1 MLVCQPGYAM
11 LLRCCCILWCICA
24 CPSVNAAVRENTR
37 YMVSGDTIPD
47 IEDSLRYEMEQRIK
61 TVAGLP
67 DGGLQLKPDVT
78 GLQRQGKQQLNGLKS
93 LKPKNPLNKL
103 QAVEAPK
110 VPGLK
115 GLLSRGKVTITNEGQ
130 VERSYFDNSYYYMN
144 NLQLNGSI
152 TLSKIPFALQFLH
165 QDLFRYG
172 YYNTNKFNIHF
183 DREAYLD
190 NYRKQLK
197 KQLTVDDLVPKD
209 ALLEQTKAA
218 AEKAIRSE
226 MDSMKKDYEAVAGKS
241 LSALDSVKDYTKP
254 DVQSTFQSLLNAKY
268 AREIK
273 EKELA
278 LQQLQEKIQRGD
290 TTINKE
296 QLGKYKKEIDAYYKL
311 LATYKRYQQLSQK
324 LKLPALNKQAAQ
336 DALKRA
342 KKFEEM
348 LNDPESLKK
357 LALEKLPLNGM
368 EKMFMNIQRLS
379 AGQQTISLSSLSL
392 YNYMH
397 SGASM
402 EIYNNNRYLF
412 LLIGKQQDLNSVY
425 DRSYFTNMS
434 SNDHIASGIRLGR
447 GPLDGNHTHMS
458 LFTFKQKRSFADGNL
473 LRTPARSSMV
483 LGLSN
488 RFDLDESSAISVEL
502 SKSSSVYDKASYDL
516 DTSGRKTALNQLLNG
531 EDFFKTFALTLKYNG
546 SFKELGLDV
555 NADIAYIASGYY
567 NPGSA
572 FLPRGTKQSNIGVK
586 KSFLK
591 KKIVLNLRS
600 NFREYTF
607 GSTTDSK
614 WRTTS
619 FLIDTRF
626 KLSNGQQL
634 SVKYQ
639 PSRGKQITPGS
650 KLLNNA
656 TDRFSVDANFQRI
669 WGKIF
674 YRNMVSTAFSN
685 TRYLMFSNGMIS
697 SKTVTTS
704 TMQNVT
710 LGTNLL
716 YWNNTY
722 TYAHNP
728 AGLVYLNSSY
738 NTDAGITYQ
747 LNDRVTMT
755 SGLNYTSATGWYK
768 QLGTRQAVTA
778 MLNKKLDV
786 SVFVDARKNIDQ
798 SSSYYDDLFRID
810 WSLKYH
816 F

>member
-1 MLVCQPGYAM
+1 ML
-11 LLRCCCILWCICA
+11 
-24 CPSVNAAVRENTR
+24 
-37 YMVSGDTIPD
+37 SGDTIPD
-47 IEDSLRYEMEQRIK
+47 IQDSLRLIMERK
-61 TVAGLP
+61 MNTVADIPDSNLRTPDMSGIRKQGEQQMNGLK
-67 DGGLQLKPDVT
+67 QLKP
-78 GLQRQGKQQLNGLKS
+78 
-93 LKPKNPLNKL
+93 NPLNKL
-103 QAVEAPK
+103 SGVEAPK

-115 GLLSRGKVTITNEGQ
+115 GLLGRGKVTITNEGQ

-152 TLSKIPFALQFLH
+152 TLSKIPFAVQYLH

-172 YYNTNKFNIHF
+172 YYKTNKFNIHF

-190 NYRKQLK
+190 NYRKQLAK
-197 KQLTVDDLVPKD
+197 KLTVDDLVPKD
-209 ALLEQTKAA
+209 AVLEQTKAA

-226 MDSMKKDYEAVAGKS
+226 MDSMKKSYEAVAGKS
-241 LSALDSVKDYTKP
+241 LAALDSVKDYTKP

-268 AREIK
+268 GREIK
-273 EKELA
+273 EKEVA
-278 LQQLQEKIQRGD
+278 LKQMQERIQRGD
-290 TTINKE
+290 TTVSKE
-296 QLGKYKKEIDAYYKL
+296 QLGQYKKEIDAYYKL
-311 LATYKRYQQLSQK
+311 LATYKRYQQLSQQ
-324 LKLPALNKQAAQ
+324 LKLPALNKQSAQ
-336 DALKRA
+336 DELKRA

-357 LALEKLPLNGM
+357 LALEKLPLSGT

-379 AGQQTISLSSLSL
+379 AGQQTVSLSQLSL

-402 EIYNNNRYLF
+402 ELYNDNKYLF
-412 LLIGKQQDLNSVY
+412 LLIGKQQDLNTVY

-458 LFTFKQKRSFADGNL
+458 LFTFKQKRAYADGIQL
-473 LRTPARSSMV
+473 QTPARSSMV

-488 RFDLDESSAISVEL
+488 RFNIDESSSIAVEF
-502 SKSSSVYDKASYDL
+502 SKSSAVYDKASYGL
-516 DTSGRKTALNQLLNG
+516 DTSGRKTALSQLLNG

-555 NADIAYIASGYY
+555 NTDIAYIASGYY

-572 FLPRGTKQSNIGVK
+572 FLPRGTKQSNIGVR

-607 GSTTDSK
+607 GSSTDSK

-626 KLSNGQQL
+626 KLANGQQL

-650 KLLNNA
+650 KILNNA
-656 TDRFSVDANFQRI
+656 TDRFSVDASLQHIF
-669 WGKIF
+669 GKIF
-674 YRNMVSTAFSN
+674 YRNMLSTTFSN

-697 SKTVTTS
+697 VKTLTMS
-704 TMQNVT
+704 SMQNIT

-728 AGLVYLNSSY
+728 AGLVYLNSSF
-738 NTDAGITYQ
+738 NTDGGITYQ
-747 LNDRVTMT
+747 LKERYTLT
-755 SGLNYTSATGWYK
+755 SGINYTSATGWYR
-768 QLGTRQAVTA
+768 QLGVRQSVSA
-778 MLNKKLDV
+778 MINSKLDV
-786 SVFVDARKNIDQ
+786 SLFIDARKNIDQ
-798 SSSYYDDLFRID
+798 GSSYYDDLFRID